1 MDDLTRIN
9 IDPVKLRKA
18 REDAGFTQEA
28 AGKAVGVIKQ
38 AISNIESGLS
48 LPSANILAR
57 LCALYGVELS
67 ALTYEAGAAV

>member
-1 MDDLTRIN
+1 MDDFTRIS
-9 IDPVKLRKA
+9 IDPVKLREA
-18 REDAGFTQEA
+18 RVSAGYTQEA

-38 AISNIESGLS
+38 TIGNIEGGLA

-67 ALTYEAGAAV
+67 ALTYEAEAA